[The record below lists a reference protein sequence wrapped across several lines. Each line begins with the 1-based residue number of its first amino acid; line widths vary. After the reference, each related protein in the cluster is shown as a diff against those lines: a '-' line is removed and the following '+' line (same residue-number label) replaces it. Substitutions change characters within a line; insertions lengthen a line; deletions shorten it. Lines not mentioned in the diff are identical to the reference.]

1 MRFTVIAPALTGLL
15 IGVVAPVPAQ
25 QPVGEFYFFERSD
38 RSTGEDR
45 SSITTVAEEGYVSG
59 AGGLTVHCAD
69 EGLELVVSAS
79 YLGRDMSIPEPS
91 PHRHGGGR
99 ASRRHAGIP
108 GPGRAGELRRV
119 RPQRLPDAPA
129 HVHVSPRRTGLGPE
143 PVVLPLSG
151 TKPRTSIERSLGPG
165 TDSRGRLTGASFCS
179 PIHASLR

>member
-38 RSTGEDR
+38 RSTGGDR

-79 YLGRDMSIPEPS
+79 YLGRDMSI
-91 PHRHGGGR
+91 
-99 ASRRHAGIP
+99 
-108 GPGRAGELRRV
+108 PGRAGELRRV

-151 TKPRTSIERSLGPG
+151 TKPRTSIERYLGPG
-165 TDSRGRLTGASFCS
+165 PTRADG
-179 PIHASLR
+179 

>member
-79 YLGRDMSIPEPS
+79 YLGRDMSIPVSYAFGDEEP
-91 PHRHGGGR
+91 R
-99 ASRRHAGIP
+99 AASWS
-108 GPGRAGELRRV
+108 L
-119 RPQRLPDAPA
+119 
-129 HVHVSPRRTGLGPE
+129 RRTGMAAVAPRDVMLGFLDRAVLE
-143 PVVLPLSG
+143 SSVVFGLSDFQMRRHTYTFHLAG
-151 TKPRTSIERSLGPG
+151 LDSALSLL
-165 TDSRGRLTGASFCS
+165 SCR
-179 PIHASLR
+179 